1 MKREFPNFED
11 LLEEL
16 PKVLDDSYFSSD
28 TKGDCEGLLITRV
41 KSMTNGINGL
51 VLCPECETTDE
62 ELFEKQ
68 RYC

>member
-28 TKGDCEGLLITRV
+28 TKGDCEGSDYKGKVHDKWNQWLGALPR
-41 KSMTNGINGL
+41 M
-51 VLCPECETTDE
+51 
-62 ELFEKQ
+62 
-68 RYC
+68 